1 MKIRSIR
8 SKMLISIIGITLL
21 TALAMAGVFY
31 IRAAHMIEQNYTTLL
46 QQRTRLMSDTIDDML
61 KDICNIDINASCDQE
76 IKENVRLYLK
86 DGDERRLNEIS
97 SRLRTFV
104 RKNPSMYSMYL
115 IIPESNQ
122 IVTTLDYPV
131 YRRITD
137 EKAMTD
143 FQKKAEE
150 DSGPVILEDMIH
162 DGEKLLAFTEK
173 IMDDDGKLLGYVSVN
188 IEERSLSYGYFDQP
202 ENEDISKLCLV
213 RKGKIIASDTL
224 SQMGL
229 EFDQDGRYTQWTSV
243 RNCAGADKENI
254 YVYCEGAFSGCGIFA
269 LVRRNVILSDLLKM
283 RKYIAGITAA
293 FIALALAAAFYLTHI
308 VYNPVKKLTVAM
320 EQVSAGD
327 MDTRAEVVSKD
338 EIGLAAEE
346 FNRMLDRIE
355 ELIVRLIS
363 EEKMKKDAELEALQ
377 YQITPHFM
385 YNTLNSIKCYSMIRG
400 EKELAGVIEDFVE
413 LLQICI
419 SKKGTFLTV
428 AEEMQVLQ
436 NYIRLQEFRNGEQ
449 FETKFEANEEAEQ
462 CLVPRLILQPL
473 VENSILHG
481 LDVKKEKGRL
491 EITAAVKKNVLYLR
505 VTDNGRGMTQEQIRE
520 LLTKKAKKTKGL
532 TAVGVPNVRDRL
544 KLYYGEKA
552 ELTYKSSCE
561 GTTAEIYLPAIKSG
575 EISNEE
581 SIIGR

>member
-449 FETKFEANEEAEQ
+449 FETKFEADEEAEQ

-491 EITAAVKKNVLYLR
+491 GITAAVKKNVLYLR
-505 VTDNGRGMTQEQIRE
+505 VTDNGRGMTQEQICE

>member
-97 SRLRTFV
+97 FRLRTFV

-229 EFDQDGRYTQWTSV
+229 GFDQDGRYTQWTSV

-269 LVRRNVILSDLLKM
+269 MVRRNVILSDLLKM

-320 EQVSAGD
+320 EQVSAGN

>member
-21 TALAMAGVFY
+21 TALAMAGVFC

-97 SRLRTFV
+97 FRLRTFV

-269 LVRRNVILSDLLKM
+269 MVRRNVILSDLLKM

-320 EQVSAGD
+320 EQVSAGN

-449 FETKFEANEEAEQ
+449 FETKFEADEEAEQ

>member
-31 IRAAHMIEQNYTTLL
+31 IRAAHMIEQNYVTLL

-61 KDICNIDINASCDQE
+61 KEICNIDINASCDKE
-76 IKENVRLYLK
+76 IKDNLEQYLK
-86 DGDERRLNEIS
+86 DKDERRLNELS
-97 SRLRTFV
+97 SRLRTFA
-104 RKNPSMYSMYL
+104 RKNSSIYAMYL
-115 IIPESNQ
+115 VIPEENQ
-122 IVTTLDYPV
+122 VVTTLDYPV

-137 EKAMTD
+137 EQTILE
-143 FQKKAEE
+143 FQEKTKL
-150 DSGPVILEDMIH
+150 DSGPVILDDMIR
-162 DGEKLLAFTEK
+162 DGQKLLVFTEK
-173 IMDDDGKLLGYVSVN
+173 IEDSDGRLLGYVCAN
-188 IEERSLSYGYFDQP
+188 IEERKLSYGYFDQP
-202 ENEDISKLCLV
+202 ENVDISNLCLI
-213 RKGKIIASDTL
+213 RNGRIIAAETL
-224 SQMGL
+224 SQMGNV
-229 EFDQDGRYTQWTSV
+229 FDKNGSYAQWIST
-243 RNCAGADKENI
+243 RNCAGADRENI
-254 YVYCEGAFSGCGIFA
+254 YIYCEGAFSGCGIFA
-269 LVRRNVILSDLLKM
+269 LVKRNVILSDLLKM
-283 RKYIAGITAA
+283 RKYIAGIAA
-293 FIALALAAAFYLTHI
+293 GFMILALAAAVYLTRI
-308 VYNPVKKLTVAM
+308 VYRPVKKLTVAM
-320 EQVSAGD
+320 KQVSEGD
-327 MDTRAEVVSKD
+327 MDTRVEVVSQD

-346 FNRMLDRIE
+346 FNRMLERIE
-355 ELIVRLIS
+355 ELIACLIK
-363 EEKMKKDAELEALQ
+363 EEQMKKDAELEALQ

-449 FETKFEANEEAEQ
+449 FETKFETDSEAEQ

-481 LDVKKEKGRL
+481 LDVKKGKGRL
-491 EITAAVKKNVLYLR
+491 EITARVKENILYLT
-505 VTDNGRGMTQEQIRE
+505 VKDNGRGMTQEQIRE

-544 KLYYGEKA
+544 ELYYGERS
-552 ELTYKSSCE
+552 ELSYESTEE
-561 GTTAEIYLPAIKSG
+561 GTTAEIYLPAIKNG
-575 EISNEE
+575 EMSDEE

>member
-86 DGDERRLNEIS
+86 DGDEHRLNEIS

-229 EFDQDGRYTQWTSV
+229 EFDQNGRYTQWTSV

-269 LVRRNVILSDLLKM
+269 MVRRNVILSDLLKM

>member
-97 SRLRTFV
+97 FRLRTFV

-269 LVRRNVILSDLLKM
+269 MVRRNVILSDLLKM

-320 EQVSAGD
+320 EQVSAGN

-449 FETKFEANEEAEQ
+449 FETKFEADEEAEQ

>member
-97 SRLRTFV
+97 FRLRTFV

-269 LVRRNVILSDLLKM
+269 MVRRNVILSDLLKM

-320 EQVSAGD
+320 EQVSAGN

-449 FETKFEANEEAEQ
+449 FETKFETDEEAEQ

>member
-46 QQRTRLMSDTIDDML
+46 QQRTRLMLDTIDDML

-97 SRLRTFV
+97 FRLRTFV

-269 LVRRNVILSDLLKM
+269 MVRRNVILSNLLKM

-320 EQVSAGD
+320 EQVSAGN

-449 FETKFEANEEAEQ
+449 FETKFEADEEAEQ

>member
-21 TALAMAGVFY
+21 TAFAMAGVFY
-31 IRAAHMIEQNYTTLL
+31 IRAAHMIEQNYVTLL

-61 KDICNIDINASCDQE
+61 KDVSNIDINASCDKE
-76 IKENVRLYLK
+76 IKENVESYLK

-97 SRLRTFV
+97 SRLRIFS
-104 RKNPSMYSMYL
+104 RKNSSIYSMYL
-115 IIPESNQ
+115 MIPEKNQ
-122 IVTTLDYPV
+122 VVTTLDYPV

-137 EKAMTD
+137 DRSMLD
-143 FQKKAEE
+143 FQKKTEA

-162 DGEKLLAFTEK
+162 EGEKLLVFAEK
-173 IMDDDGKLLGYVSVN
+173 IRASDGTLLGYVCAN
-188 IEERSLSYGYFDQP
+188 IEERNLSYGYFDQP
-202 ENEDISKLCLV
+202 ENVDISKLCLV
-213 RKGKIIASDTL
+213 RSGKIIAAETL
-224 SQMGL
+224 SQMGM
-229 EFDQDGRYTQWTSV
+229 EFDKDGSYAQWTET

-254 YVYCEGAFSGCGIFA
+254 YIYCEGAFSGCGIFA

-283 RKYIAGITAA
+283 KKYIAGIAAA

-308 VYNPVKKLTVAM
+308 VYNPVKKLTIAM
-320 EQVSAGD
+320 EKVSAGD
-327 MDTRAEVVSKD
+327 IHTRAEVISQD
-338 EIGLAAEE
+338 EIGMAAEE

-355 ELIVRLIS
+355 ELIVRLIN

-385 YNTLNSIKCYSMIRG
+385 YNTLNSIRCYSMIRG

-449 FETKFEANEEAEQ
+449 FETKFETDVEAEQ

-491 EITAAVKKNVLYLR
+491 EITASVKDNTLYLR
-505 VTDNGRGMTQEQIRE
+505 VKDNGRGMTEEQIRE
-520 LLTKKAKKTKGL
+520 LLTKKARKTKGL

-552 ELTYKSSCE
+552 ELSYESSGE
-561 GTTAEIYLPAIKSG
+561 GTTAEIYLPAVKSG

>member
-269 LVRRNVILSDLLKM
+269 MVRRNVILSDLLKM

-449 FETKFEANEEAEQ
+449 FETKFEADEEAEQ

>member
-61 KDICNIDINASCDQE
+61 KDVCNVDINASCDQE

-173 IMDDDGKLLGYVSVN
+173 IMDDDGNLLGYVSVN

-202 ENEDISKLCLV
+202 ENENISKLCLV

-224 SQMGL
+224 AQMGL
-229 EFDQDGRYTQWTSV
+229 EFDQNGRYTQWTSV

-269 LVRRNVILSDLLKM
+269 MVRRNVILSDLLKM

-320 EQVSAGD
+320 EQVSAGN

-338 EIGLAAEE
+338 EIGLVAEE

-449 FETKFEANEEAEQ
+449 FETKFEADEEAEQ

>member
-31 IRAAHMIEQNYTTLL
+31 IRAAQMIEQNYTTLL

-61 KDICNIDINASCDQE
+61 KDVCNVDINASCDQE

-173 IMDDDGKLLGYVSVN
+173 IMDDDGNLLGYVSVN

-229 EFDQDGRYTQWTSV
+229 EFDQNGRYTQWTSV

-269 LVRRNVILSDLLKM
+269 MVRRNVILSDLLKM

>member
-1 MKIRSIR
+1 MKIKSIR

-31 IRAAHMIEQNYTTLL
+31 IRAAQMIEQNYTTLL

-61 KDICNIDINASCDQE
+61 KDICNVDINASCDQE

-143 FQKKAEE
+143 SQKKAEE

-173 IMDDDGKLLGYVSVN
+173 IMDDDGNLLGYVSVN

-229 EFDQDGRYTQWTSV
+229 EFDQNGRYTQWTSV

-269 LVRRNVILSDLLKM
+269 MVRRNVILSDLLKM

-449 FETKFEANEEAEQ
+449 FETKFEADEEAEQ

>member
-31 IRAAHMIEQNYTTLL
+31 IRAAHMIEQNYVTLL

-61 KDICNIDINASCDQE
+61 KEICNIDINASCDKE
-76 IKENVRLYLK
+76 IKDNLEQYLK
-86 DGDERRLNEIS
+86 DKDERRLNELS
-97 SRLRTFV
+97 SRLRTFA
-104 RKNPSMYSMYL
+104 RKNSLIYAMYL
-115 IIPESNQ
+115 VIPEENQ
-122 IVTTLDYPV
+122 VVTTLDYPV

-137 EKAMTD
+137 EQTILE
-143 FQKKAEE
+143 FQEKTKL
-150 DSGPVILEDMIH
+150 DSGPVILDDMIR
-162 DGEKLLAFTEK
+162 DGQKLLVFTEK
-173 IMDDDGKLLGYVSVN
+173 IEDSDGRLLGYVCAN
-188 IEERSLSYGYFDQP
+188 IEERKLSYGYFDQP
-202 ENEDISKLCLV
+202 ENVDISNLCLI
-213 RKGKIIASDTL
+213 RNGRIIAAETL
-224 SQMGL
+224 SQMGNV
-229 EFDQDGRYTQWTSV
+229 FDKNGSYAQWIST
-243 RNCAGADKENI
+243 RNCAGADRENI
-254 YVYCEGAFSGCGIFA
+254 YIYCEGAFSGCGIFA
-269 LVRRNVILSDLLKM
+269 LVKRNVILSDLLKM
-283 RKYIAGITAA
+283 RKYIAGIAA
-293 FIALALAAAFYLTHI
+293 GFMILALAAAVYLTRI
-308 VYNPVKKLTVAM
+308 VYRPVKKLTVAM
-320 EQVSAGD
+320 KQVSEGD
-327 MDTRAEVVSKD
+327 MDTRVEVVSQD

-346 FNRMLDRIE
+346 FNRMLERIE
-355 ELIVRLIS
+355 ELIACLIK
-363 EEKMKKDAELEALQ
+363 EEQMKKDAELEALQ

-449 FETKFEANEEAEQ
+449 FETKFETDSEAEQ

-481 LDVKKEKGRL
+481 LDVKKGKGRL
-491 EITAAVKKNVLYLR
+491 EITARVKENILYLT
-505 VTDNGRGMTQEQIRE
+505 VKDNGRGMTQEQIRE

-544 KLYYGEKA
+544 KLYYGERS
-552 ELTYKSSCE
+552 ELSYESTEE
-561 GTTAEIYLPAIKSG
+561 GTTAEIYLPAIKNG
-575 EISNEE
+575 EMSDEE

>member
-97 SRLRTFV
+97 FRLRTFV

-269 LVRRNVILSDLLKM
+269 MVRRNVILSDLLKM

-320 EQVSAGD
+320 EQVSAGN

-449 FETKFEANEEAEQ
+449 FETKFEADEEAEQ

-552 ELTYKSSCE
+552 ELAYKSSCE

>member
-61 KDICNIDINASCDQE
+61 KDVCNVDINASCDQE

-229 EFDQDGRYTQWTSV
+229 EFDQNGRYTQWTSV

-269 LVRRNVILSDLLKM
+269 MVRRNVILSDLLKM